1 MTDEALQP
9 AIADFEAFL
18 AGQRAPALIA
28 ASLVTV
34 LQADTRTVS
43 WVTLN
48 WVSKIAQRQPGVN
61 PLDILMAA
69 RAKVFDIFFYRV
81 VRFSEA
87 YRFFPTFER
96 HLVELCP
103 PAYRPHLEALL
114 AQHPWEQ
121 LRPIG
126 ELRERGVYALEQ
138 RAETPVQEDRFNEN
152 IYRNATH
159 NVLSADRRF
168 EFADEQTSADVASY
182 QGKVGTLVG
191 DFVGLVTDKRARQEI
206 IAANEADK
214 DAEYETKRRFNL
226 EDYLAQSVDLA
237 IAFFNDDFLPQ
248 SCQMMDLVEQLA
260 KARDF
265 SLEKSQRIQGKAS
278 LFSGRKIDEYSGA
291 KLSRLLA
298 GDVLSRF
305 TAWNPDKLFEQL
317 FSEPER
323 RARRVLL
330 SVLESHGERIYPA
343 LLEQLEYC
351 TPETPWYYVRN
362 LIFLLGRIVSPKPV
376 ERARAVALVG
386 QRLHARSAR
395 QVNAQGISTLGFIG
409 GEAASECLRNKLAE
423 FKRHDDP
430 ILRDLAD
437 KIAMTLV
444 ALDEPQAMEAS
455 LDHALKHW
463 SDEYVER
470 FAQTLLSPPTIAFLI
485 GRVRTELNKLKRSFA
500 FLGNADGA
508 TKILRCL
515 AYQYNDDVKAL
526 CQDIV
531 ASLTPR
537 NALCVAARQIL
548 DTATP
553 APPALAVDRNLN
565 RLLVQKNLPEAF
577 VYAWEAGL
585 TGHFHITLTDH
596 TECRVDIAMGSVS
609 HASVPAFF
617 LEANNAFY
625 WLFMLDPREVAL
637 AYFDAKTP
645 PAVRNITLETPLLL
659 HEALL
664 QRSELKQISNTAI
677 KPDSSFAQR
686 PISPILLHFKD
697 SPDPK
702 LCRLVWDAL
711 ADPANIETLQQ
722 RTRLGK
728 YELYKQL
735 FYLIRQNF
743 VAVDVL
749 RVGSDA
755 GALADGLQMLDENLK
770 RIRRKPLLFA
780 PYKAAAEICA
790 ETARATPD
798 EALQLAFTT
807 LGAYLK
813 AAYDER
819 RFLVA
824 AMVDA
829 CDRALELVRQ
839 YLKNKQPSDKKAL
852 LDYIGF
858 AFQVATDV
866 APAAPVESSTLQKL
880 ENIQLI
886 NDAFDDA
893 AEALFDDASVDDL
906 FDNLDAVLTAQG
918 LGGSGSGSGSA
929 TLDSGLTDHE
939 ESMLME
945 LYDNIAVAYVKPL
958 KDFMREIQLNQKI
971 KRRTSLEWIE
981 MVEPS
986 VSLLHGSAEKM
997 GYKKICVALKE
1008 MQQALQSQKGV
1019 PDQAY
1024 FTEAALQSI
1033 QASYERLAQLLP
1045 KTFAL
1050 DLSESDLNSK
1060 KEVLIVKFILKQIPE
1075 INEKLMNR
1083 IILAGLS
1090 TFDKFMHS
1098 SPDEIAAVTG
1108 LSKRQGEDVFMK
1120 FYQYRHIYYRH
1131 DDEAYRDRFYNMFDV
1146 KLSLLRELHLEIEA
1160 LTEEHRRAKKAEL
1173 ESRIEGL
1180 KQDRQRLL
1188 WGLFILLCIKEEYD
1202 LIESVQQSIYD
1213 ARIQKLED
1221 YLAKLA
1227 KSA

>member
-18 AGQRAPALIA
+18 SGERAPALVA

-34 LQADTRTVS
+34 LQTDIRTVS
-43 WVTLN
+43 WVVLN
-48 WVSKIAQRQPGVN
+48 WVSKNVQRHPGSN

-69 RAKVFDIFFYRV
+69 RNKVFDIFFYRV
-81 VRFSEA
+81 VRFSQV
-87 YRFFPTFER
+87 YNFFPVFEK

-103 PAYRPHLEALL
+103 VPYRPHLEALL
-114 AQHPWEQ
+114 AQYPWEQ
-121 LRPIG
+121 IRPIG
-126 ELRERGVYALEQ
+126 EMRERAMYALEK
-138 RAETPVQEDRFNEN
+138 RAEVQVAEDNFNEN

-168 EFADEQTSADVASY
+168 EFADEQTSADVLSY
-182 QGKVGTLVG
+182 QGKVGSLVG

-206 IAANEADK
+206 IAANDADK

-237 IAFFNDDFLPQ
+237 VAFFNDDFLPQ
-248 SCQMMDLVEQLA
+248 CCQLMDLVEQLA
-260 KARDF
+260 QARGL
-265 SLEKSQRIQGKAS
+265 SIEKSQRLQSKAK
-278 LFSGRKIDEYSGA
+278 LFSARKIDEYGA
-291 KLSRLLA
+291 SKLSRLLM
-298 GDVLSRF
+298 GDVLSHF
-305 TAWNPDKLFEQL
+305 VDWSPEKIFQQLFE
-317 FSEPER
+317 EPER
-323 RARRVLL
+323 RVRRVLL
-330 SVLESHGERIYPA
+330 TVLEANGERIYPS
-343 LLEQLEYC
+343 LLHQLEHC

-376 ERARAVALVG
+376 ERVRAVTLIDQQFHARA
-386 QRLHARSAR
+386 AR
-395 QVNAQGISTLGFIG
+395 QVNAQSIATLSFIG
-409 GEAASECLRNKLAE
+409 GEAAGECLRAKLAE

-430 ILRDLAD
+430 VSRDLAG
-437 KIAMTLV
+437 KIAMALV
-444 ALDEPQAMEAS
+444 ALDDPPALEAS
-455 LDHALKHW
+455 LDYALKHW
-463 SDEYVER
+463 SEEYVER
-470 FAQTLLSPPTIAFLI
+470 FAQTLLSPPTIAFLT
-485 GRVRTELNKLKRSFA
+485 GRVRAELAKLKRSFA
-500 FLGNADGA
+500 LLGNADVA
-508 TKILRCL
+508 AKILRCL
-515 AYQYNDDVKAL
+515 AYQYNDEVKAL
-526 CQDIV
+526 CHDIV
-531 ASLTPR
+531 TSLTPR
-537 NALCVAARQIL
+537 NALHITARQIL
-548 DTATP
+548 ETASP
-553 APPALAVDRNLN
+553 APLPLAVDRSLN

-577 VYAWEAGL
+577 VYVWEAGL
-585 TGHFHITLTDH
+585 TGHFHITLTDQ
-596 TECRVDIAMGSVS
+596 TECRVDWLMGKVV

-617 LEANNAFY
+617 LEADNAFY

-637 AYFDAKTP
+637 AYFDTKTP
-645 PAVRNITLETPLLL
+645 PAPQNITLETPLLL

-664 QRSELKQISNTAI
+664 QRSELKQISNAAI
-677 KPDSSFAQR
+677 KPDSSFTQR
-686 PISPILLHFKD
+686 PVSHLQLHFKD

-702 LCRLVWDAL
+702 TCRLVWDAL
-711 ADPANIETLQQ
+711 AEPATIEVLQQ

-743 VAVDVL
+743 VAVDAL
-749 RVGSDA
+749 RVGTDA
-755 GALADGLQMLDENLK
+755 AALADGLKLLDENLK

-780 PYKAAAEICA
+780 PYKAAAEICV

-798 EALQLAFTT
+798 ETLQLTFTT

-824 AMVDA
+824 AMIDA
-829 CDRALELVRQ
+829 CDRALELVHQ
-839 YLKNKQPSDKKAL
+839 YLKTKQPSDKKSL
-852 LDYIGF
+852 LDYMGF
-858 AFQVATDV
+858 TFQVST
-866 APAAPVESSTLQKL
+866 APAAVVPAPEVASSTLQKL

-918 LGGSGSGSGSA
+918 LAGSGAA
-929 TLDSGLTDHE
+929 TLDSGLTEQE

-986 VSLLHGSAEKM
+986 VNLLYGSAEKM
-997 GYKKICVALKE
+997 GYQKICLALKD
-1008 MQQALQSQKGV
+1008 MQQSLQSQKGV

-1024 FTEAALQSI
+1024 FTESALQNI
-1033 QASYERLAQLLP
+1033 QASYERLAQMLP

-1090 TFDKFMHS
+1090 TFDKFMQS

-1131 DDEAYRDRFYNMFDV
+1131 EEEAYRDRFYSMFDV

-1160 LTEEHRRAKKAEL
+1160 LTEELRRTRKDEL
-1173 ESRIEGL
+1173 ERRIESL

-1202 LIESVQQSIYD
+1202 LIESIQQSIY
-1213 ARIQKLED
+1213 
-1221 YLAKLA
+1221 
-1227 KSA
+1227 

>member
-9 AIADFEAFL
+9 ALADFEGFL
-18 AGQRAPALIA
+18 AGERAPALVA

-34 LQADTRTVS
+34 LQTDVRTVS
-43 WVTLN
+43 WVVLN
-48 WVSKIAQRQPGVN
+48 WVSKVSQRQPGVN
-61 PLDILMAA
+61 PLDILMTA

-81 VRFSEA
+81 VRFNEV
-87 YRFFPTFER
+87 YRFFPAFEK

-126 ELRERGVYALEQ
+126 EMRERAMYALEKRIEVQ
-138 RAETPVQEDRFNEN
+138 VQEEQFNEN

-168 EFADEQTSADVASY
+168 EFADEQTGADVRSY
-182 QGKVGTLVG
+182 QEKVGSLVG
-191 DFVGLVTDKRARQEI
+191 DFVGLVTDKRVRQEI

-214 DAEYETKRRFNL
+214 DAAYENKRRFNL

-237 IAFFNDDFLPQ
+237 VAFFNDDFLPQ

-260 KARDF
+260 TARGF
-265 SLEKSQRIQGKAS
+265 SIEKSQRLQSKAS
-278 LFSGRKIDEYSGA
+278 LFSGRKIDEYGA
-291 KLSRLLA
+291 TKLSRLLM

-305 TAWNPDKLFEQL
+305 TAWRPETLFQQL
-317 FSEPER
+317 FDEPER
-323 RARRVLL
+323 RKRRALL
-330 SVLESHGERIYPA
+330 SVLEANGERIYPA
-343 LLEQLEYC
+343 LLQQLEYC
-351 TPETPWYYVRN
+351 TPETPWYYIRN

-386 QRLHARSAR
+386 QHLQVRGVR
-395 QVNAQGISTLGFIG
+395 QVNAQSIATLSFIG
-409 GEAASECLRNKLAE
+409 GEAASECLRAKLAE
-423 FKRHDDP
+423 FKRQDDP
-430 ILRDLAD
+430 VSRDLAD
-437 KIAMTLV
+437 KIAMALV

-500 FLGNADGA
+500 FLGNTDGA
-508 TKILRCL
+508 AKILRCL
-515 AYQYNDDVKAL
+515 AYQYNDDVRAL
-526 CQDIV
+526 CQEIV

-537 NALCVAARQIL
+537 NALYVAARQL
-548 DTATP
+548 LESAAP
-553 APPALAVDRNLN
+553 APPPLAVDRNLN

-585 TGHFHITLTDH
+585 TGHFHITLTDN
-596 TECRVDIAMGSVS
+596 TECRVDWVMGSVV

-617 LEANNAFY
+617 LEADNAFY

-645 PAVRNITLETPLLL
+645 PAARNVTLETPLLL

-664 QRSELKQISNTAI
+664 QRSELKQIANTAV

-686 PISPILLHFKD
+686 PVNPLLLHFKD

-702 LCRLVWDAL
+702 LCRIVWDAL
-711 ADPANIETLQQ
+711 AEPANIETLQQ

-743 VAVDVL
+743 VAVDAL
-749 RVGSDA
+749 RVGGDA
-755 GALADGLQMLDENLK
+755 AALADGLKMLDENLK

-780 PYKAAAEICA
+780 PYKAAAEICM

-798 EALQLAFTT
+798 EALQITFTT
-807 LGAYLK
+807 LGGYLK

-829 CDRALELVRQ
+829 CDRALELVHQ
-839 YLKNKQPSDKKAL
+839 YLKTRQPSDKKAL
-852 LDYIGF
+852 LDYMGF
-858 AFQVATDV
+858 AFQITTTDV
-866 APAAPVESSTLQKL
+866 APVAPAVETSTLQKL

-893 AEALFDDASVDDL
+893 AEALFDDASVEDL

-918 LGGSGSGSGSA
+918 LGGAGAA
-929 TLDSGLTDHE
+929 TLDSGLTEHE
-939 ESMLME
+939 EAMLME

-986 VSLLHGSAEKM
+986 VNLLYGSAEKM

-1024 FTEAALQSI
+1024 FTEAALQNI
-1033 QASYERLAQLLP
+1033 QSSYERLAQMLP

-1131 DDEAYRDRFYNMFDV
+1131 DDEAYRERFYNMFDV

-1160 LTEEHRRAKKAEL
+1160 LTEEHRRTKKPEL
-1173 ESRIEGL
+1173 EARIEGL
-1180 KQDRQRLL
+1180 KQDRQRML

-1202 LIESVQQSIYD
+1202 LIESIQQSIYD
-1213 ARIQKLED
+1213 VRIQKLEG

-1227 KSA
+1227 QAA

>member
-9 AIADFEAFL
+9 ALVDFEGFL
-18 AGQRAPALIA
+18 AGERAPALVA

-34 LQADTRTVS
+34 LQADIRRVS
-43 WVTLN
+43 WVVLN
-48 WVSKIAQRQPGVN
+48 WVAKVCQRQPGVN
-61 PLDILMAA
+61 PLNILMAA

-81 VRFSEA
+81 VRFNEV
-87 YRFFPTFER
+87 YRFFPLFEK

-103 PAYRPHLEALL
+103 PAYRPHLETLL
-114 AQHPWEQ
+114 REHPWEQ

-126 ELRERGVYALEQ
+126 EMRERAMFAFEKRSEVQ
-138 RAETPVQEDRFNEN
+138 VQEDSFNEN

-159 NVLSADRRF
+159 NVLSADRRY
-168 EFADEQTSADVASY
+168 EFADEQTSADVRSY
-182 QGKVGTLVG
+182 QEKVSTLVG
-191 DFVGLVTDKRARQEI
+191 DFVGLVTDKRIRQEI

-248 SCQMMDLVEQLA
+248 ACQIMDLVEQLA
-260 KARDF
+260 TARGF
-265 SLEKSQRIQGKAS
+265 SVEKSQRLQSKAS
-278 LFSGRKIDEYSGA
+278 LFSGRKIDEYGGA
-291 KLSRLLA
+291 KLSRLLM

-305 TAWNPDKLFEQL
+305 TAWRPETLFQQL
-317 FSEPER
+317 FDEPER
-323 RARRVLL
+323 RKRRVLL
-330 SVLESHGERIYPA
+330 SVLEATGERIYP
-343 LLEQLEYC
+343 LLLQQLEYC
-351 TPETPWYYVRN
+351 TPQTPWYYIRN
-362 LIFLLGRIVSPKPV
+362 LIFLLGRIVSPKPD
-376 ERARAVALVG
+376 ERARAVALIS
-386 QRLHARSAR
+386 QHLHARGVR
-395 QVNAQGISTLGFIG
+395 QVNAQSITTLSFIG
-409 GEAASECLRNKLAE
+409 GEAASECLRAKLTE

-430 ILRDLAD
+430 VSRDLAD
-437 KIAMTLV
+437 KIAMALV
-444 ALDEPQAMEAS
+444 ALDDPQAMEAS

-463 SDEYVER
+463 SDEYTER

-485 GRVRTELNKLKRSFA
+485 GRVRTELNKLKRSFT
-500 FLGNADGA
+500 FLGNTDAA

-515 AYQYNDDVKAL
+515 AYQYNDAVREL
-526 CQDIV
+526 CQEIV
-531 ASLTPR
+531 TSLTPR
-537 NALCVAARQIL
+537 NALHATARQL
-548 DTATP
+548 LESATP
-553 APPALAVDRNLN
+553 APPPLAVDRSLN

-585 TGHFHITLTDH
+585 TGHFHITLTDN
-596 TECRVDIAMGSVS
+596 TECRVDIAMGSVT

-645 PAVRNITLETPLLL
+645 PANRNITLDTSLLF

-664 QRSELKQISNTAI
+664 QRSELKQIANTAI
-677 KPDSSFAQR
+677 KPDSSFTQR
-686 PISPILLHFKD
+686 PVNPLLLHFKD

-702 LCRLVWDAL
+702 LCRIVWDAL
-711 ADPANIETLQQ
+711 AEPANIETLQQ

-743 VAVDVL
+743 VAVDAL

-755 GALADGLQMLDENLK
+755 AALADGLKMLDENLK

-780 PYKAAAEICA
+780 PYKAAAEICM
-790 ETARATPD
+790 ETAQATPD
-798 EALQLAFTT
+798 EVLQVTFTT

-829 CDRALELVRQ
+829 CDRALELVHQ
-839 YLKNKQPSDKKAL
+839 YLKTNQASDKKAL
-852 LDYIGF
+852 LDYLGF
-858 AFQVATDV
+858 TFQISTEVTAV
-866 APAAPVESSTLQKL
+866 APAAMVETSMLQKL

-893 AEALFDDASVDDL
+893 AEALFDDASVNDM
-906 FDNLDAVLTAQG
+906 FDNLESILTAQG
-918 LGGSGSGSGSA
+918 LGSGGSA
-929 TLDSGLTDHE
+929 TLDAGLTEHE
-939 ESMLME
+939 EAMLME

-986 VSLLHGSAEKM
+986 VNLLYGSAEKM
-997 GYKKICVALKE
+997 GYKKICAALKE
-1008 MQQALQSQKGV
+1008 MQEALQSQKGI

-1024 FTEAALQSI
+1024 FTEAALHNIQS
-1033 QASYERLAQLLP
+1033 AYERLAQMLP

-1098 SPDEIAAVTG
+1098 SPEEIAAVTG

-1131 DDEAYRDRFYNMFDV
+1131 NDEAYRERFYNMFDV

-1160 LTEEHRRAKKAEL
+1160 LTEEHRRTKKPEL
-1173 ESRIEGL
+1173 EARIEGL
-1180 KQDRQRLL
+1180 KQDRQRML

-1202 LIESVQQSIYD
+1202 LIESIQQSIYD
-1213 ARIQKLED
+1213 VRIQKLEA

-1227 KSA
+1227 PAA

>member
-9 AIADFEAFL
+9 AIVDFEAFL
-18 AGQRAPALIA
+18 AGQRAPALVA

-34 LQADTRTVS
+34 LQSDTRTVS
-43 WVTLN
+43 WITLN
-48 WVSKIAQRQPGVN
+48 WVSKAAQRQPGAN

-81 VRFSEA
+81 VRFSQIHQ
-87 YRFFPTFER
+87 FFPRFEKY
-96 HLVELCP
+96 LVELCP

-114 AQHPWEQ
+114 REHPWEQ

-126 ELRERGVYALEQ
+126 EMRERAMFAFEK
-138 RAETPVQEDRFNEN
+138 RAEVQVQEETFNEN

-182 QGKVGTLVG
+182 QGKVGSLVG

-214 DAEYETKRRFNL
+214 NAEYENKRRFNL

-237 IAFFNDDFLPQ
+237 VAFFNDDFLPQ
-248 SCQMMDLVEQLA
+248 ACQMMDLVEQLA
-260 KARDF
+260 EARNF
-265 SLEKSQRIQGKAS
+265 SLEKSQRIQGKAK
-278 LFSGRKIDEYSGA
+278 LFSGRKIDEYGGA
-291 KLSRLLA
+291 KLSRLLM

-305 TAWNPDKLFEQL
+305 TAWRPETLFQQL
-317 FSEPER
+317 FDEPER
-323 RARRVLL
+323 RVRRALL
-330 SVLESHGERIYPA
+330 SVLEANGERVYPA
-343 LLEQLEYC
+343 LLQQLEYC
-351 TPETPWYYVRN
+351 TPATPWYYIRN
-362 LIFLLGRIVSPKPV
+362 LIFLLGRIVSPKPD
-376 ERARAVALVG
+376 ERARAVALIS
-386 QRLHARSAR
+386 QHLHARGVR
-395 QVNAQGISTLGFIG
+395 QVNAQSVTTLSFIG
-409 GEAASECLRNKLAE
+409 GEAASECLQAKLTE

-430 ILRDLAD
+430 VSRDLAD
-437 KIAMTLV
+437 KIAMALV
-444 ALDEPQAMEAS
+444 ALDDPQAMEVS
-455 LDHALKHW
+455 LDHALKRW

-470 FAQTLLSPPTIAFLI
+470 FAQTLLSPPTIAFLT
-485 GRVRTELNKLKRSFA
+485 GRVRAEVNKLKRSFA
-500 FLGNADGA
+500 FLGNTEGA
-508 TKILRCL
+508 VKILRCL
-515 AYQYNDDVKAL
+515 AYQYNDEVKAL
-526 CQDIV
+526 CQEAV

-537 NALCVAARQIL
+537 NALHIAARQL
-548 DTATP
+548 LESATP
-553 APPALAVDRNLN
+553 APPPLAVDRSLN

-585 TGHFHITLTDH
+585 TGHFHITLTDNA
-596 TECRVDIAMGSVS
+596 ECRLDIALGSVT

-645 PAVRNITLETPLLL
+645 PAARNITLETPLLF

-664 QRSELKQISNTAI
+664 QRSELKQLSNTTI

-686 PISPILLHFKD
+686 PVSALLLHFKD
-697 SPDPK
+697 APDPK
-702 LCRLVWDAL
+702 LCRVVWDAL
-711 ADPANIETLQQ
+711 SEPANIETLQQ

-749 RVGSDA
+749 RVGTDA
-755 GALADGLQMLDENLK
+755 GALADGLKMLDENLK

-790 ETARATPD
+790 ETSRATPD
-798 EALQLAFTT
+798 EAMQATFMT

-824 AMVDA
+824 AMIDA

-839 YLKNKQPSDKKAL
+839 YLKTKQASDKKAL
-852 LDYIGF
+852 LDYLGF
-858 AFQVATDV
+858 TFQVSADV
-866 APAAPVESSTLQKL
+866 ASVAPLPAETSTLQKL

-906 FDNLDAVLTAQG
+906 FDNLDSILTAQG
-918 LGGSGSGSGSA
+918 LGGGGSA
-929 TLDSGLTDHE
+929 TLDAGLTERE
-939 ESMLME
+939 EAMLME

-986 VSLLHGSAEKM
+986 VNLLHGSAEKM

-1008 MQQALQSQKGV
+1008 MQQALQSQKDV

-1024 FTEAALQSI
+1024 FTEAALHDI
-1033 QASYERLAQLLP
+1033 QAAYERLAEMLP

-1131 DDEAYRDRFYNMFDV
+1131 DDEAYRDRFYDMFDV

-1160 LTEEHRRAKKAEL
+1160 LTEEHRRVKKPEL
-1173 ESRIEGL
+1173 EARLEGL

-1202 LIESVQQSIYD
+1202 LIESIQQSIYD
-1213 ARIQKLED
+1213 VRIQKLEA

-1227 KSA
+1227 PAA